1 MATRSEQLADLV
13 RPVVE
18 GLECQL
24 WGVEY
29 LSRGRESVFRVFID
43 KESGVMLEDCEVVS
57 RQISALLDVEDPIA
71 GEFNLEVSSPGLDRP
86 LFELSQYEQYQGG
99 VVNLKL
105 RVAFEGRRKYK
116 GLLKGIEDQDVVLE
130 CDGHE
135 YLFPFD
141 SVEKANLVPS
151 F

>member
-1 MATRSEQLADLV
+1 MATRAEQLTELV

-18 GLECQL
+18 GLSFQL

-29 LSRGRESVFRVFID
+29 LSRGRDSVFRIFID
-43 KESGVMLEDCEVVS
+43 KEAGIQLEDCEAVS
-57 RQISALLDVEDPIA
+57 RQVSALLDVEDPIA
-71 GEFNLEVSSPGLDRP
+71 GEYNLEVSSPGLDRP
-86 LFELSQYEQYQGG
+86 LFELSHYEQYQGG
-99 VVNLKL
+99 VVSLKL

-116 GLLKGIEDQDVVLE
+116 GLLKGIEDQDIVLE

-141 SVEKANLVPS
+141 SIEKANLVPS